1 MHKSLLHAHL
11 FSNWCIGF
19 EAIISKHQKNMSNMH
34 SIHPFW
40 VVQLKCGHSPAK
52 KTTACTWG
60 FVFHKLLGGKTSYE
74 KWTYYVKICNIWNP
88 YFKIFFCRRKNL
100 CSGTFWSQNNCCCC
114 IIICNFLPPD
124 AFVSIVLLTASISL
138 FRLGLDALQKIK

>member
-1 MHKSLLHAHL
+1 MVFKSVVLVLFCEGIIVYLATLKMHKSLLHAHL

-40 VVQLKCGHSPAK
+40 VVLKCGHSPAK

-74 KWTYYVKICNIWNP
+74 KWTYYVKICTIWNP
-88 YFKIFFCRRKNL
+88 YFKIFFFVEGKIYVVEHFEAR
-100 CSGTFWSQNNCCCC
+100 
-114 IIICNFLPPD
+114 II
-124 AFVSIVLLTASISL
+124 VVV
-138 FRLGLDALQKIK
+138 